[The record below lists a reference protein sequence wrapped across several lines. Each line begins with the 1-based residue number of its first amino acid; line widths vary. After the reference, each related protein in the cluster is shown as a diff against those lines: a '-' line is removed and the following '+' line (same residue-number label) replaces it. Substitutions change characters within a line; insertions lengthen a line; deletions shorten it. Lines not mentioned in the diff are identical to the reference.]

1 MLLMTKKNGVL
12 FLCVANSSRSQ
23 MAEGLAREITSGE
36 LEIFSGGSSPTSV
49 NPAAIA
55 VMKEIGIDIDKQ
67 HSKSIQE
74 VPQERIGTVITLCA
88 EEVCPAFLG
97 QAKRLH
103 WPLSDPDPKNE
114 MLGDEATLR
123 RFQRARDTLK
133 ERLVSE
139 KKALFS

>member
-1 MLLMTKKNGVL
+1 MTKKNGVL

-55 VMKEIGIDIDKQ
+55 VMKEIGIDIDQQ

-74 VPQERIGTVITLCA
+74 VPEERIGTVITLCA
-88 EEVCPAFLG
+88 EEVCPVFPADV
-97 QAKRLH
+97 QKEH
-103 WPLSDPDPKNE
+103 WPFADPAAVRGSQE
-114 MLGDEATLR
+114 EVLAAFRQIREQIHETLLQYFKGR
-123 RFQRARDTLK
+123 P
-133 ERLVSE
+133 V
-139 KKALFS
+139 

>member
-1 MLLMTKKNGVL
+1 MAKKNGVL

-55 VMKEIGIDIDKQ
+55 VMKEIGIDIAKQ

-74 VPQERIGTVITLCA
+74 VPEERIGTVITLCA
-88 EEVCPAFLG
+88 EEVCPVFSADV
-97 QAKRLH
+97 QKEH
-103 WPLSDPDPKNE
+103 WPFTDPAAVKGSQE
-114 MLGDEATLR
+114 EVLAAFRQVREQIHETLLQYFKGR
-123 RFQRARDTLK
+123 P
-133 ERLVSE
+133 V
-139 KKALFS
+139 

>member
-55 VMKEIGIDIDKQ
+55 VMKEIGIDIEQQ

-74 VPQERIGTVITLCA
+74 VPEERIGTVITLCA
-88 EEVCPAFLG
+88 EEVCPVFSADV
-97 QAKRLH
+97 QKEH
-103 WPLSDPDPKNE
+103 WPFTDPAAAKGSQEEVLSAFRQVRDQIHE
-114 MLGDEATLR
+114 TLLQY
-123 RFQRARDTLK
+123 FKGKPL
-133 ERLVSE
+133 
-139 KKALFS
+139 